1 MDQIAIGAFIAR
13 ERRARKLTQRQ
24 LADALGI
31 SDKTVSKW
39 ECGNGLPEV
48 SLMLPLCE
56 ALELSVN
63 ELLSGER
70 LDEEQYRR
78 RAEENMMDLIR
89 EREENQR
96 RFWLTFVSGASA
108 LGLFVML
115 FVLIAYS
122 DWISPLAKAM
132 LCAAGLVCFFG
143 ALVAVMEGE
152 RTIGWY
158 KCGHC
163 GEKFVPSFK
172 QYLWGEHLW
181 TKRRLRCP
189 HCGQRGWCRKVMGRE
204 D

>member
-1 MDQIAIGAFIAR
+1 MDQSKIGRFIAQM
-13 ERRARKLTQRQ
+13 RKEQSFTQRQ
-24 LADALGI
+24 LADRLGI

-48 SLMLPLCE
+48 SLMLPLCA
-56 ALELSVN
+56 ALEISVN

-70 LDEEQYRR
+70 LDEAEYRR
-78 RAEENMMDLIR
+78 KAEENMMDLIR
-89 EREENQR
+89 EREENKR
-96 RFWLTFVSGASA
+96 RFWLTFVSGMSA
-108 LGLFVML
+108 LALFVML

-122 DWISPLAKAM
+122 DWISPAVRAL
-132 LCAAGLVCFFG
+132 LTVAGLICFFG

-158 KCGHC
+158 KCGRC
-163 GEKFVPSFK
+163 GEKFVPSFR

-189 HCGQRGWCRKVMGRE
+189 HCGQRCWCRKVMGRE

>member
-1 MDQIAIGAFIAR
+1 MDQTEIGAFIAR
-13 ERRARKLTQRQ
+13 ERRAKKLTQRQ

-48 SLMLPLCE
+48 SLMLPLCA

-89 EREENQR
+89 EREENKR
-96 RFWLTFVSGASA
+96 RFWLTFVSGMSA
-108 LGLFVML
+108 LALFVML
-115 FVLIAYS
+115 FALISYS
-122 DWISPLAKAM
+122 DWISPLIKTL
-132 LCAAGLVCFFG
+132 LCAAGLICFFG

-152 RTIGWY
+152 RTKLETCKNITFT
-158 KCGHC
+158 
-163 GEKFVPSFK
+163 ETTVQIRSALNAESTA
-172 QYLWGEHLW
+172 QIEALAEEL
-181 TKRRLRCP
+181 
-189 HCGQRGWCRKVMGRE
+189 CRS
-204 D
+204 